1 MYVADQYFYSRNTPL
16 QKRKLNDYTV
26 VNCKL
31 DQAILK
37 KRLHLYLGVDNLFDR
52 DYEEAYGF
60 PRPGRT
66 LYVGTDY
73 HF

>member
-1 MYVADQYFYSRNTPL
+1 
-16 QKRKLNDYTV
+16 V
-26 VNCKL
+26 VDFKL
-31 DQAILK
+31 DQAFLK

-66 LYVGTDY
+66 LYVGTIY